1 MEIPINT
8 GEHKSEERR
17 IPYYDPVARKNR
29 VYFPDFY
36 VKYKRRD
43 GIIVEELVEVKPQK
57 QIDGPPVN
65 PKRRTQNWLREV
77 HTYVTNQ
84 AKWKA
89 AAEYCENRGMNFRLV
104 SEHNLGLS

>member
-1 MEIPINT
+1 MFNFC
-8 GEHKSEERR
+8 HRKSY
-17 IPYYDPVARKNR
+17 IDPVMKKNR
-29 VYFPDFY
+29 TYYPDFY

-77 HTYVTNQ
+77 HTYVTNK

-89 AAEYCENRGMNFRLV
+89 AAEYCEDRGYNFRLIT
-104 SEHNLGLS
+104 EKELKL